1 MDGDNHSLVGGLK
14 GHVDHFQYMTNQA
27 AGSPI
32 GQQLHLMN
40 QTIRSPQQQNLA
52 AVINN
57 IKNNGSLRN
66 LQNFRSKRIEKA
78 QQ

>member
-1 MDGDNHSLVGGLK
+1 MGVGG
-14 GHVDHFQYMTNQA
+14 G
-27 AGSPI
+27 G
-32 GQQLHLMN
+32 GGLHLMN